1 MYFSYVSVSPSWK
14 RKINKIPVFL
24 SDPSLFMHA
33 CSAFLPIILATA
45 KWHPLGGY
53 NPRFRTLFLAGM
65 FILQFPLLPER
76 KDSVWPSETGQESH
90 GVKLQQTIS
99 LDMRKNLVS
108 VRRNEEGCSDPC
120 RNAGCCFGR
129 ERSHCPEQCMDRQGE
144 KPILIPASEP
154 VNSSEF

>member
-1 MYFSYVSVSPSWK
+1 MPVLLSYLSFWQQQSDIPWVDTTPGSGLFFWQGCSSCSSFCYQK
-14 RKINKIPVFL
+14 GKILYGHQRQDRKVI
-24 SDPSLFMHA
+24 
-33 CSAFLPIILATA
+33 
-45 KWHPLGGY
+45 
-53 NPRFRTLFLAGM
+53 
-65 FILQFPLLPER
+65 
-76 KDSVWPSETGQESH
+76 

-120 RNAGCCFGR
+120 RNAGFCFGR

-144 KPILIPASEP
+144 KPILIPANEP